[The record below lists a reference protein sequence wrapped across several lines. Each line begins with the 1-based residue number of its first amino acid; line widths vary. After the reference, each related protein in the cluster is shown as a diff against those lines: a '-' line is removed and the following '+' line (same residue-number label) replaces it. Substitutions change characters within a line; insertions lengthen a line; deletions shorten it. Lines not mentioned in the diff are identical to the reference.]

1 MAKSSPMT
9 WRERGTLRPWDA
21 AEAAV
26 ENLATHKLR
35 SALTMLGI
43 VIGVMAVIMLVAV
56 AEGAKRY
63 ITAELSGLGTNLL
76 IITPGKAQT
85 TGGPPIIGEGTRK
98 LTYEDAL
105 ALKHAANRYEIAPVV
120 LGGSL
125 IKYGNRSRDVTVVG
139 TTYAHQRV
147 RNIYVEVGRYISDE
161 DVEARR
167 RVVALGRTVA
177 RELFGELN
185 PLGKLVRI
193 ADMRFRVIGIMER
206 KGVILGFDFDNLV
219 FIPVRTALELYDTD
233 RLLEILVAASSE
245 SEIPQAIS
253 EVTRILTRRHDN
265 KEDFTVTSQD
275 AMLTTLRKIL
285 HIFSWVLGAIAAISL
300 LVGGIGIMNIMLVSV
315 GERTREI
322 GLRKAV
328 GARRRD
334 ILWQVLL
341 EALTLSVI
349 GGAIGVCV
357 GSGGAMAIGNMFPS
371 LPVDISLWSIWLA
384 FGFSVCVGMF
394 FGVYPARKAALL
406 DPIAA
411 LRYE

>member
-1 MAKSSPMT
+1 MT
-9 WRERGTLRPWDA
+9 RIEHGTLPPW
-21 AEAAV
+21 EAAATAV
-26 ENLATHKLR
+26 DNLSTNKLR

-43 VIGVMAVIMLVAV
+43 IIGVMAVIMLLSV

-63 ITAELSGLGTNLL
+63 ITRELSGLGTNLL
-76 IITPGKAQT
+76 IITAGKSQT

-98 LTYEDAL
+98 LTYEDAV
-105 ALKHAANRYEIAPVV
+105 ALKHATRREEIAPVV
-120 LGGSL
+120 LGGSQ
-125 IKYGNRSRDVTVVG
+125 IKHGNRSRDVTVIG
-139 TTYAHQRV
+139 TTYAHQQV
-147 RNIYVEVGRYISDE
+147 RNIFVQVGRFISDE
-161 DVEARR
+161 DVESKR

-185 PLGKLVRI
+185 PLGTLVRI

-233 RLLEILVAASSE
+233 RLLEILVEAPSE
-245 SEIPQAIS
+245 AEIPRVSA
-253 EVTRILTRRHDN
+253 EVTRILVRRHDN

-275 AMLTTLRKIL
+275 AMLTSLRKIL
-285 HIFSWVLGAIAAISL
+285 NIFSWVLGAIAAISL

-334 ILWQVLL
+334 ILAQVLL
-341 EALTLSVI
+341 EALALSVI
-349 GGAIGVCV
+349 GGLIGVCA
-357 GSGGAMAIGNMFPS
+357 GFGGALAVGNIFPS
-371 LPVDISLWSIWLA
+371 LPVEVSFWSMWLA
-384 FGFSVCVGMF
+384 FGFAVCVGIF

>member
-1 MAKSSPMT
+1 MA
-9 WRERGTLRPWDA
+9 RIERGTLPPW
-21 AEAAV
+21 EAAATAV
-26 ENLATHKLR
+26 DNLSTNKLR

-43 VIGVMAVIMLVAV
+43 IIGVMAVIMLLSV

-63 ITAELSGLGTNLL
+63 ITSELSGLGTNLL
-76 IITPGKAQT
+76 IITAGKSQT

-98 LTYEDAL
+98 LTYEDAV
-105 ALKHAANRYEIAPVV
+105 ALKHATKLEEIAPVV

-125 IKYGNRSRDVTVVG
+125 IKHGNRGRDVTVIG
-139 TTYAHQRV
+139 TTYAHQQV
-147 RNIYVEVGRYISDE
+147 RNIFVQVGRFISDE
-161 DVEARR
+161 DVESKR

-185 PLGKLVRI
+185 PLGTLVRI

-233 RLLEILVAASSE
+233 RLLEILVGAPSE
-245 SEIPQAIS
+245 AEIPRVGA
-253 EVTRILTRRHDN
+253 EVTRILARRHEN
-265 KEDFTVTSQD
+265 KEDFTITSQD
-275 AMLTTLRKIL
+275 AMLTSLRKIL
-285 HIFSWVLGAIAAISL
+285 NIFSWVLGAIAAISL

-334 ILWQVLL
+334 ILTQVLL
-341 EALTLSVI
+341 EALALSVI
-349 GGAIGVCV
+349 GGLIGVCA
-357 GSGGAMAIGNMFPS
+357 GFGGALAVGNIFPS
-371 LPVDISLWSIWLA
+371 LPVEVSWWSMWLA
-384 FGFSVCVGMF
+384 FGFAVCVGIF

>member
-1 MAKSSPMT
+1 MA
-9 WRERGTLRPWDA
+9 WLEGGTLRPWEA
-21 AEAAV
+21 AASAV
-26 ENLATHKLR
+26 ENLATNKLR

-43 VIGVMAVIMLVAV
+43 IIGVMAVIMLVSV

-63 ITAELSGLGTNLL
+63 ITRELSGLGTNLL
-76 IITPGKAQT
+76 IITAGKSQT
-85 TGGPPIIGEGTRK
+85 TGGPPILGEGTRK

-105 ALKHAANRYEIAPVV
+105 AIRHATNRYEIAPVV
-120 LGGSL
+120 VGGSL
-125 IKYGNRSRDVTVVG
+125 IKYANRSRDVTVIG
-139 TTYAHQRV
+139 TTQAHQKV
-147 RNIYVEVGRYISDE
+147 RNIFVEVGRFISDE
-161 DVEARR
+161 DLESRR

-177 RELFGELN
+177 RELFGEIN

-193 ADMRFRVIGIMER
+193 ADMRFRVIGLMER

-233 RLLEILVAASSE
+233 RLLEILVGAPSEAEVPRVAA
-245 SEIPQAIS
+245 
-253 EVTRILTRRHDN
+253 EVRRILTRRHDH
-265 KEDFTVTSQD
+265 KEDFTITSQD
-275 AMLTTLRKIL
+275 AMLTSLRKIL
-285 HIFSWVLGAIAAISL
+285 NIFSWVLGAIAAISL

-341 EALTLSVI
+341 EALALSVI
-349 GGAIGVCV
+349 GGLIGVCA
-357 GSGGAMAIGNMFPS
+357 GAGGAMGVGALLPS
-371 LPVDISLWSIWLA
+371 LPVDVSWWSIWLA
-384 FGFSVCVGMF
+384 FGFTICVGLF
-394 FGVYPARKAALL
+394 FGVYPARKAAMLE
-406 DPIAA
+406 PITA

>member
-1 MAKSSPMT
+1 MT
-9 WRERGTLRPWDA
+9 WIDAHALRPWDA
-21 AEAAV
+21 AAAAI
-26 ENLATHKLR
+26 ESLATHKLR

-43 VIGVMAVIMLVAV
+43 VIGVMAVILLVSV

-63 ITAELSGLGTNLL
+63 ITAELSGLGTNVL
-76 IITPGKAQT
+76 IITAGKSQT
-85 TGGPPIIGEGTRK
+85 SGGPPIIGEGARK
-98 LTYEDAL
+98 LTYEDAM
-105 ALKHAANRYEIAPVV
+105 ALKHAGGRYEVAPVV
-120 LGGSL
+120 LGGST
-125 IKYGNRSRDVTVVG
+125 IKYGNRRRDVTVVG
-139 TTYAHQRV
+139 TTHAHQKV
-147 RNIYVEVGRYISDE
+147 RNMHVEVGRFIADD

-177 RELFGELN
+177 RELFGDLN
-185 PLGKLVRI
+185 PLGKLVQI

-233 RLLEILVAASSE
+233 RLLEILVAAPDE
-245 SEIPQAIS
+245 A
-253 EVTRILTRRHDN
+253 EVARAAAAVSRILTRRHDN

-275 AMLTTLRKIL
+275 AMLTSLRKIL
-285 HIFSWVLGAIAAISL
+285 NVFSWVLAAIAAISL
-300 LVGGIGIMNIMLVSV
+300 LVGGIGIMNTMLVSV

-334 ILWQVLL
+334 ISAQVLL
-341 EALTLSVI
+341 ESLALSVVGGLVGVGAGA
-349 GGAIGVCV
+349 GGAVAIGHLVPALPVAVSPWSMGLAFSFAACV
-357 GSGGAMAIGNMFPS
+357 G
-371 LPVDISLWSIWLA
+371 L
-384 FGFSVCVGMF
+384 F

-411 LRYE
+411 LRFE

>member
-1 MAKSSPMT
+1 MT
-9 WRERGTLRPWDA
+9 WIEHGTLPPW
-21 AEAAV
+21 EAAATAV
-26 ENLATHKLR
+26 DNLSTNKLR

-43 VIGVMAVIMLVAV
+43 IIGVMAVIMLVSV

-63 ITAELSGLGTNLL
+63 ITRELSGLGTNLL
-76 IITPGKAQT
+76 IITAGKSQT

-98 LTYEDAL
+98 LTYEDAV
-105 ALKHAANRYEIAPVV
+105 ALKHATKLDAIAPVV

-125 IKYGNRSRDVTVVG
+125 IKHGNRSRDVTVIG
-139 TTYAHQRV
+139 TTYAHQQV
-147 RNIYVEVGRYISDE
+147 RNIFVQVGRFVSDE
-161 DVEARR
+161 DVESRR

-185 PLGKLVRI
+185 PLGTLVRI

-233 RLLEILVAASSE
+233 RLLEILVGASSE
-245 SEIPQAIS
+245 AEIPRVSA
-253 EVTRILTRRHDN
+253 EVTRILARRHEN
-265 KEDFTVTSQD
+265 KEDFTITSQD
-275 AMLTTLRKIL
+275 AMLTSLRKIL
-285 HIFSWVLGAIAAISL
+285 NIFSWVLGAIAAISL

-334 ILWQVLL
+334 ILTQVLL
-341 EALTLSVI
+341 EALALSVI
-349 GGAIGVCV
+349 GGLIGVCA
-357 GSGGAMAIGNMFPS
+357 GFGGALAVGNIFPS
-371 LPVDISLWSIWLA
+371 LPVEVSWWSMWLA
-384 FGFSVCVGMF
+384 FGFAVCVGIF

>member
-1 MAKSSPMT
+1 MALSDH
-9 WRERGTLRPWDA
+9 GTLPPW
-21 AEAAV
+21 EAAATAID
-26 ENLATHKLR
+26 NLSTNKLR

-43 VIGVMAVIMLVAV
+43 IIGVMAVIMLVSV

-63 ITAELSGLGTNLL
+63 ITRELSGLGTNLL
-76 IITPGKAQT
+76 IITAGKSQT

-98 LTYEDAL
+98 LTYEDAM
-105 ALKHAANRYEIAPVV
+105 ALKHATKRDAIAPVV

-125 IKYGNRSRDVTVVG
+125 IKYGNRSRDVTVIG
-139 TTYAHQRV
+139 TTYAHQKV
-147 RNIYVEVGRYISDE
+147 RNIFVQVGRFISDE
-161 DVEARR
+161 DVESKR

-185 PLGKLVRI
+185 PLGTLVRI
-193 ADMRFRVIGIMER
+193 ADMRFRVVGIMEH

-233 RLLEILVAASSE
+233 RLLEILVGASSE
-245 SEIPQAIS
+245 AEIPRVSA
-253 EVTRILTRRHDN
+253 EVTRILARRHED
-265 KEDFTVTSQD
+265 KEDFTITSQD
-275 AMLTTLRKIL
+275 AMLTSLRNIL
-285 HIFSWVLGAIAAISL
+285 NIFSWVLGAIAAISL

-334 ILWQVLL
+334 ILTQVLL
-341 EALTLSVI
+341 EALALSVI
-349 GGAIGVCV
+349 GGLIGVCA
-357 GSGGAMAIGNMFPS
+357 GFGGALAVGNIFPS
-371 LPVDISLWSIWLA
+371 LPVEVSWWSMWLA
-384 FGFSVCVGMF
+384 FGFAVCVGIF

>member
-1 MAKSSPMT
+1 MA
-9 WRERGTLRPWDA
+9 WIEHGTLPPW
-21 AEAAV
+21 EAAATAV
-26 ENLATHKLR
+26 DNLSTNKLR

-43 VIGVMAVIMLVAV
+43 IIGVMAVIMLVSV

-63 ITAELSGLGTNLL
+63 ITRELSGLGTNLL
-76 IITPGKAQT
+76 IITAGKSQT

-98 LTYEDAL
+98 LTYEDAV
-105 ALKHAANRYEIAPVV
+105 ALKHATRRDEVAPVV
-120 LGGSL
+120 IGGSL
-125 IKYGNRSRDVTVVG
+125 IKHGNRSRDVTVVG
-139 TTYAHQRV
+139 TTYAHQQV
-147 RNIYVEVGRYISDE
+147 RNIFVQVGRFISDE
-161 DVEARR
+161 DVESKR

-185 PLGKLVRI
+185 PLGTLVRI

-233 RLLEILVAASSE
+233 RLLEILVGASSE
-245 SEIPQAIS
+245 AEIPRVSA
-253 EVTRILTRRHDN
+253 EVTRILARRHEN
-265 KEDFTVTSQD
+265 KEDFTITSQD
-275 AMLTTLRKIL
+275 AMLTSLRKIL
-285 HIFSWVLGAIAAISL
+285 NIFSWVLGAIAAISL

-334 ILWQVLL
+334 ILTQVLL
-341 EALTLSVI
+341 EALALSVI
-349 GGAIGVCV
+349 GGLIGVCA
-357 GSGGAMAIGNMFPS
+357 GLGGALAVGNIFPS
-371 LPVDISLWSIWLA
+371 LPVEVSWWSMWLA
-384 FGFSVCVGMF
+384 FGFAVCVGIF

>member
-1 MAKSSPMT
+1 MT
-9 WRERGTLRPWDA
+9 RHEGRTLRPWDA
-21 AEAAV
+21 VEAAA

-43 VIGVMAVIMLVAV
+43 VIGVMAVIMLVSI

-76 IITPGKAQT
+76 IITAGKSQT
-85 TGGPPIIGEGTRK
+85 TGGPPIIGEGARK
-98 LTYEDAL
+98 LTYDDAV
-105 ALKHAANRYEIAPVV
+105 ALKHAAGRYEVAPVV

-125 IKYGNRSRDVTVVG
+125 IKYGNRGRDVTVVG
-139 TTYAHQRV
+139 TTYAHQKV
-147 RNIYVEVGRYISDE
+147 RNLYVEVGRYISDE

-185 PLGKLVRI
+185 PLGKVVRI
-193 ADMRFRVIGIMER
+193 GEMRFRVIGIMER

-233 RLLEILVAASSE
+233 RLLEILVAAPAE
-245 SEIPQAIS
+245 SEVPRAMS
-253 EVTRILTRRHDN
+253 EVRRILTRRHDN

-275 AMLTTLRKIL
+275 AMLTTLRHIL
-285 HIFSWVLGAIAAISL
+285 QIFSWVLGAIAAISL

-334 ILWQVLL
+334 ILSQVLL

-349 GGAIGVCV
+349 GGLIGM
-357 GSGGAMAIGNMFPS
+357 GAGAGGAVAVGKMFPS
-371 LPVDISLWSIWLA
+371 LPVEVSLWSMWLA
-384 FGFSVCVGMF
+384 FAFAAGVGLF
-394 FGVYPARKAALL
+394 FGVYPARRAAQL

>member
-1 MAKSSPMT
+1 MA
-9 WRERGTLRPWDA
+9 WIEHGTLPPW
-21 AEAAV
+21 EAAATAV
-26 ENLATHKLR
+26 DNLSTNKLR

-43 VIGVMAVIMLVAV
+43 IIGVMAVIMLVSV

-63 ITAELSGLGTNLL
+63 ITRELSGLGTNLL
-76 IITPGKAQT
+76 IITAGKSQT

-98 LTYEDAL
+98 LTYEDAM
-105 ALKHAANRYEIAPVV
+105 ALKHATKRDALAPVV
-120 LGGSL
+120 VGGSL
-125 IKYGNRSRDVTVVG
+125 IKYGNRSRDVTVIG
-139 TTYAHQRV
+139 TTYAHQKV
-147 RNIYVEVGRYISDE
+147 RNIFVQVGRFISDE
-161 DVEARR
+161 DVESKR

-185 PLGKLVRI
+185 PLGTLVRI
-193 ADMRFRVIGIMER
+193 ADMRFRVVGIMER
-206 KGVILGFDFDNLV
+206 KGMVLGFDFDNLV

-233 RLLEILVAASSE
+233 RLLEILVGAPSE
-245 SEIPQAIS
+245 AQIPRVSA
-253 EVTRILTRRHDN
+253 EVTRILARRHEN
-265 KEDFTVTSQD
+265 KEDFTITSQD
-275 AMLTTLRKIL
+275 AMLTSLRNIL
-285 HIFSWVLGAIAAISL
+285 NIFSWVLGAIAAISL

-334 ILWQVLL
+334 ILTQVLL
-341 EALTLSVI
+341 EALALSVI
-349 GGAIGVCV
+349 GGLIGVCA
-357 GSGGAMAIGNMFPS
+357 GFGGALAVGNIFPS
-371 LPVDISLWSIWLA
+371 LPVEVSFWSMWLA
-384 FGFSVCVGMF
+384 FGFAVCVGIF

>member
-1 MAKSSPMT
+1 MA
-9 WRERGTLRPWDA
+9 RIERGTLPPW
-21 AEAAV
+21 EAAATAV
-26 ENLATHKLR
+26 DNLSTNKLR

-43 VIGVMAVIMLVAV
+43 IIGVMAVIMLLSV

-63 ITAELSGLGTNLL
+63 ITRELSGLGTNLL
-76 IITPGKAQT
+76 IITAGKSQT

-98 LTYEDAL
+98 LTYEDAV
-105 ALKHAANRYEIAPVV
+105 ALKHATKLEEIAPVV

-125 IKYGNRSRDVTVVG
+125 IKHGNRGRDVTVIG
-139 TTYAHQRV
+139 TTYAHQQV
-147 RNIYVEVGRYISDE
+147 RNIFVQVGRFISDE
-161 DVEARR
+161 DVESKR

-185 PLGKLVRI
+185 PLGTLVRI

-233 RLLEILVAASSE
+233 RLLEILVGAPSE
-245 SEIPQAIS
+245 AEIPRVGA
-253 EVTRILTRRHDN
+253 EVTRILARRHEN
-265 KEDFTVTSQD
+265 KEDFTITSQD
-275 AMLTTLRKIL
+275 AMLTSLRKIL
-285 HIFSWVLGAIAAISL
+285 NIFSWVLGAIAAISL

-334 ILWQVLL
+334 ILAQVLL
-341 EALTLSVI
+341 EALALSVI
-349 GGAIGVCV
+349 GGLIGVCA
-357 GSGGAMAIGNMFPS
+357 GFGGALAVGNIFPS
-371 LPVDISLWSIWLA
+371 LPVEVSWWSMWLA
-384 FGFSVCVGMF
+384 FGFAVCVGIF

>member
-1 MAKSSPMT
+1 MAWIES
-9 WRERGTLRPWDA
+9 RALRPW
-21 AEAAV
+21 EAGATAL
-26 ENLATHKLR
+26 ENLATNKLR

-43 VIGVMAVIMLVAV
+43 IIGVMAVIMLVSV

-63 ITAELSGLGTNLL
+63 ITRELSGLGTNLL
-76 IITPGKAQT
+76 IITAGKSQT

-98 LTYEDAL
+98 LTYEDAV
-105 ALKHAANRYEIAPVV
+105 AVTHAANRYEIAPVV
-120 LGGSL
+120 IGGSL
-125 IKYGNRSRDVTVVG
+125 IKYGNRSRDATVVG
-139 TTYAHQRV
+139 TTYAHQKV
-147 RNIYVEVGRYISDE
+147 RNIFVEVGRFISDE
-161 DVEARR
+161 DVESRR

-193 ADMRFRVIGIMER
+193 ADMRFRVIGIMEH

-233 RLLEILVAASSE
+233 RLLEILIGADSE
-245 SEIPQAIS
+245 AEIPQVTA
-253 EVTRILTRRHDN
+253 EVRRILTRRHEN
-265 KEDFTVTSQD
+265 REDFTVTSQD
-275 AMLTTLRKIL
+275 AMLTSLRRIL
-285 HIFSWVLGAIAAISL
+285 NIFAWVLGAIAAISL

-334 ILWQVLL
+334 ILSQVLL
-341 EALTLSVI
+341 EALALSIIGGLIGVCAGA
-349 GGAIGVCV
+349 GGAIAV
-357 GSGGAMAIGNMFPS
+357 GHIFPS
-371 LPVDISLWSIWLA
+371 LPVEVSVWSIWLA
-384 FGFSVCVGMF
+384 FGFAVCVGIF
-394 FGVYPARKAALL
+394 FGVYPARKAAML